1 MKKMK
6 WIKLSNGREKLVP
19 ADYKPE
25 KKTKVFGTIEVMQ
38 DGKRIVR

>member
-19 ADYKPE
+19 IDHKPE
-25 KKTKVFGTIEVMQ
+25 KKSKAFGTIEVMQ
-38 DGKRIVR
+38 DGKKIIR